1 MISTV
6 TMYEHWKMTFPLLE
20 FDYFEIL
27 MLTIQDLEEHLSGKG
42 IWFCTKNGTVAYYD
56 HWTSD

>member
-1 MISTV
+1 
-6 TMYEHWKMTFPLLE
+6 MYEHWKMTFPLLE

-27 MLTIQDLEEHLSGKG
+27 MLTIQDLEEYLSGKG

-56 HWTSD
+56 HRTSD